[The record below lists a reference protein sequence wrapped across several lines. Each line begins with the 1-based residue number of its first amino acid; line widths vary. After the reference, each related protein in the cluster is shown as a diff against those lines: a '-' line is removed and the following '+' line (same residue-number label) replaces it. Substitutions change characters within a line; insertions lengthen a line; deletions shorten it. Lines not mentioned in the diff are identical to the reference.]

1 MSEHIQEAAAPPQLV
16 HGDNAWLVPPESP
29 AALAEAVQRLAQDE
43 NLRMR
48 LGAGAQQLATHFGWE
63 EIAQRHQE
71 VYRAHSFQNKP
82 PMTTDEHR

>member
-82 PMTTDEHR
+82 PMNTDEHR